1 MSLEEEEEVSDEE
14 EVVVCLF
21 GEYLLWRCLGVV
33 FSVDVLALG
42 CRPSKVL

>member
-1 MSLEEEEEVSDEE
+1 MEK
-14 EVVVCLF
+14 EVVVCLV

-42 CRPSKVL
+42 YQAFEGFVMTQTK